1 MNLGIIGYGNIG
13 ELLVQNIL
21 NLEDNDFNKLYISNR
36 HIDKIEF
43 LKDNEIV
50 ICTDSNIEVSQ
61 NCEKIIICVQTPMFF
76 DVVEEIYPHINENT
90 HLIYCCAGIDREKRL
105 EKYQNNMT
113 CIIPTIASTYDG
125 KNHKKGVS
133 LIKHDENVSRENK
146 NYIENLFNEFS
157 TIKIVEDEN
166 ELEILTLTTSCM
178 PAFISL
184 ALEKL
189 AGQLSQN
196 SDIEKEEYLK
206 LLINTNMSTSQL
218 LNENT
223 LNNKEIIEKVAT
235 KNGITEKGLNFLDDE
250 LIEVYKNLIEIIM

>member
-21 NLEDNDFNKLYISNR
+21 NLKNNDFNKLYISNR

-76 DVVEEIYPHINENT
+76 DVLEEIYPHINENT
-90 HLIYCCAGIDREKRL
+90 HLIYCCAGIDTEKRL

-133 LIKHDENVSRENK
+133 LIKHDEKVSPENK
-146 NYIENLFNEFS
+146 NYIENLFNQFS
-157 TIKIVEDEN
+157 TIKIVKDEN

-189 AGQLSQN
+189 ADQLSQN
-196 SDIEKEEYLK
+196 SDIKKEEYLK
-206 LLINTNMSTSQL
+206 LLINTNISTSQL

-223 LNNKEIIEKVAT
+223 LNNKEIIKKVAT

>member
-21 NLEDNDFNKLYISNR
+21 NNENIDFNKLYISNR

-50 ICTDSNIEVSQ
+50 TCTDLNIEVSK

-76 DVVEEIYPHINENT
+76 DVLDEIYPHINENT
-90 HLIYCCAGIDREKRL
+90 HLIYCCAGIDNKKRL
-105 EKYQNNMT
+105 ENYQNNMT

-125 KNHKKGVS
+125 ITPKKGVS
-133 LIKHDENVSRENK
+133 LIKHDENVS
-146 NYIENLFNEFS
+146 IENQKFIEELFESFS
-157 TIKIVEDEN
+157 EICIVEN
-166 ELEILTLTTSCM
+166 EDDLEILTFTTSCM
-178 PAFISL
+178 PAFIAL

-189 AGQLSQN
+189 ADQLSLN
-196 SDIEKEEYLK
+196 SSIDKEEFLK
-206 LLINTNMSTSQL
+206 LLINTNISTSQL

-223 LNNKEIIEKVAT
+223 LNDKEIIKKVAT
-235 KNGITEKGLNFLDDE
+235 KNGITEKGLKYLDDE
-250 LIEVYKNLIEIIM
+250 LIEVYTNLIDKII

>member
-21 NLEDNDFNKLYISNR
+21 NIANDDFNKLYISNR

-50 ICTDSNIEVSQ
+50 TCTDSNTEVSR

-76 DVVEEIYPHINENT
+76 DVLEEIYPDINENT
-90 HLIYCCAGIDREKRL
+90 HLIYCCAGIDNKKRL
-105 EKYQNNMT
+105 ENYPNNMT

-125 KNHKKGVS
+125 KNPKKGVS
-133 LIKHDENVSRENK
+133 LIKHDENVSTENK
-146 NYIENLFNEFS
+146 DYIEKLFNEFS
-157 TIKIVEDEN
+157 DIKIVKDEN
-166 ELEILTLTTSCM
+166 ELEILTFTTSCM

-184 ALEKL
+184 AVEKL
-189 AGQLSQN
+189 ASQLSLN
-196 SDIEKEEYLK
+196 SSIDKEEFLK
-206 LLINTNMSTSQL
+206 LLITTNMSTSQL

-223 LNNKEIIEKVAT
+223 FNNEDIIKKVAT
-235 KNGITEKGLNFLDDE
+235 KNGITEKGLRYLDDE
-250 LIEVYKNLIEIIM
+250 LIEVYTNLIGKII

>member
-21 NLEDNDFNKLYISNR
+21 NLENIDFNKLYISNR

-43 LKDNEIV
+43 LKDNGIV

-76 DVVEEIYPHINENT
+76 DVLEEIYPHINENT
-90 HLIYCCAGIDREKRL
+90 HLIYCCAGIDTEKKL

-133 LIKHDENVSRENK
+133 LIKHDEKVSPENRK
-146 NYIENLFNEFS
+146 YIENLFNEFS
-157 TIKIVEDEN
+157 TIKIVKDEN

-189 AGQLSQN
+189 AAQLSQN

-223 LNNKEIIEKVAT
+223 LNNKEIIKKVAT

-250 LIEVYKNLIEIIM
+250 LIEVYTNLIEIIM